1 MAKKVIALIVFLL
14 PVLIWASGL
23 GDYFFE
29 RELYFE
35 AITEYKRQLFF
46 NQIDKKDELLLKIAK
61 AYYQAGQKS
70 QAEEPLIEAI
80 GNAEQS
86 PEDRQCLILLAKIHW
101 DNYDYEAM
109 RGVLNLL
116 EAESDSLRLEHITYI
131 RAWSY
136 IYEAQW
142 QNGIDQLHK
151 VNFVDTTTLISSIKG
166 VKNVP
171 QKSKTLASLMSNI
184 IPGSGQL
191 YAGDYQNA
199 LFSFLLVGSIT
210 GSIIWNIVEE
220 AYFIAATKY
229 LFLFSRYSRGG
240 LRNIARKIDRDN
252 VNRLGDYLKTVS
264 AKFPPP
270 IELLEKL

>member
-1 MAKKVIALIVFLL
+1 MAKKIIALIAFLL

-46 NQIDKKDELLLKIAK
+46 NQIGKKDELLLKIAK

>member
-1 MAKKVIALIVFLL
+1 MAKKIIALLMISL
-14 PVLIWASGL
+14 PIFVGAAGL

-35 AITEYKRQLFF
+35 SITEYKRQLFF
-46 NQIDKKDELLLKIAK
+46 DQTGKKDELLLKTAK

-80 GNAEQS
+80 GNTEQS

-101 DNYDYEAM
+101 DNYDYEAL

-116 EAESDSLRLEHITYI
+116 EVDSDSLQLEHLTYI

-142 QNGIDQLHK
+142 QNGIDQLHQ
-151 VNFVDTTTLISSIKG
+151 VNFVDTTALISAIRG

-171 QKSKTLASLMSNI
+171 QKSRTLGSLMSNI
-184 IPGSGQL
+184 IPGTGQL
-191 YAGDYQNA
+191 YTGDYQNA

-210 GSIIWNIVEE
+210 SSIIWNIVEE

-252 VNRLGDYLKTVS
+252 INRIGDYLKTVS
-264 AKFPPP
+264 VRYPSP
-270 IELLEKL
+270 IELLERL

>member
-35 AITEYKRQLFF
+35 AITEYKRQFFF
-46 NQIDKKDELLLKIAK
+46 NQIGKKDELLLKIAK

-116 EAESDSLRLEHITYI
+116 EAESDSLWLEHITYI

-142 QNGIDQLHK
+142 QNGIYQLHK

>member
-1 MAKKVIALIVFLL
+1 MAKKVITLIEILL
-14 PVLIWASGL
+14 PVLISAAGL

-29 RELYFE
+29 RKLYFE

-46 NQIDKKDELLLKIAK
+46 DQTGKKDELLLKTAK

-80 GNAEQS
+80 GNTEQS

-101 DNYDYEAM
+101 DNYDYEAL

-116 EAESDSLRLEHITYI
+116 EVDSDSLQLEHLTYI

-142 QNGIDQLHK
+142 QNGIDQLHQ
-151 VNFVDTTTLISSIKG
+151 VNFVDTTALISAIRG

-171 QKSKTLASLMSNI
+171 QKSRTLGSLMSNI
-184 IPGSGQL
+184 IPGTGQL
-191 YAGDYQNA
+191 YTGDYQNA

-210 GSIIWNIVEE
+210 SSIIWNIVEE

-252 VNRLGDYLKTVS
+252 INRIGDYLKTVS
-264 AKFPPP
+264 VRYPSP
-270 IELLEKL
+270 IELLERL

>member
-1 MAKKVIALIVFLL
+1 MAKKIIALIAFLL

-35 AITEYKRQLFF
+35 AITEYKRQFFF
-46 NQIDKKDELLLKIAK
+46 NQIGKKDELLLKIAK

-142 QNGIDQLHK
+142 QNGIEQLHK
-151 VNFVDTTTLISSIKG
+151 VNFVDTTALISSIKG

>member
-1 MAKKVIALIVFLL
+1 MAKKVIALIGILL
-14 PVLIWASGL
+14 PALVWAAGL
-23 GDYFFE
+23 GDYFSE

-46 NQIDKKDELLLKIAK
+46 NQTGKKDELLLKIVK
-61 AYYQAGQKS
+61 AYYQTGQKS

-116 EAESDSLRLEHITYI
+116 ETESDSLQLEHIIYI

-142 QNGIDQLHK
+142 QHGIDQLHQ
-151 VNFVDTTTLISSIKG
+151 VNFVDTTALISAIEG

-171 QKSKTLASLMSNI
+171 QKSKALASLMSNI

-229 LFLFSRYSRGG
+229 IFPFSRYSRGG

-252 VNRLGDYLKTVS
+252 VNRIGDYLKTVS
-264 AKFPPP
+264 VKFPPP
-270 IELLEKL
+270 IELLEQL

>member
-1 MAKKVIALIVFLL
+1 MVKKVIALIEILL
-14 PVLIWASGL
+14 PTLIWASGL
-23 GDYFFE
+23 GDYYFE
-29 RELYFE
+29 KEFYFE

-46 NQIDKKDELLLKIAK
+46 DQTGKKDELLLKIAK

-86 PEDRQCLILLAKIHW
+86 PEDHQCLILLAKIHW
-101 DNYDYEAM
+101 DNYDYETM
-109 RGVLNLL
+109 RQVLNLL
-116 EAESDSLRLEHITYI
+116 EASSDSISKERITYI
-131 RAWSY
+131 RTWSY

-142 QNGIDQLHK
+142 QSGIEQLHNVHCIDTTALISAINGI
-151 VNFVDTTTLISSIKG
+151 
-166 VKNVP
+166 KNVP

-184 IPGSGQL
+184 IPGTGQL
-191 YAGDYQNA
+191 YAADYQNA
-199 LFSFLLVGSIT
+199 LFSFLLVSSVT

-252 VNRLGDYLKTVS
+252 VNRIGDYLKTVS
-264 AKFPPP
+264 VKFPPP
-270 IELLEKL
+270 IELLEQL

>member
-1 MAKKVIALIVFLL
+1 MAKKVIALIEILL
-14 PVLIWASGL
+14 PVLIWAAGL

-46 NQIDKKDELLLKIAK
+46 DQSGQKDELLLKTAK

-80 GNAEQS
+80 GNTEQS

-116 EAESDSLRLEHITYI
+116 EVDSDSLQLEHLTYI

-136 IYEAQW
+136 IYEAKW
-142 QNGIDQLHK
+142 QNGIDRLHQ
-151 VNFVDTTTLISSIKG
+151 VNFVDTTALISAIRG

-171 QKSKTLASLMSNI
+171 QKSKVLASLMSNI
-184 IPGSGQL
+184 IPGTGQL
-191 YAGDYQNA
+191 YTGDYQNA

-252 VNRLGDYLKTVS
+252 INRVGDYLKTVS
-264 AKFPPP
+264 VRYPSP
-270 IELLEKL
+270 IELLERL

>member
-1 MAKKVIALIVFLL
+1 MAKKVIALIEIVL
-14 PVLIWASGL
+14 PALIWASGL
-23 GDYFFE
+23 GDHFFE

-46 NQIDKKDELLLKIAK
+46 NQTGKRDELLLKTAK

-86 PEDRQCLILLAKIHW
+86 PEDHQCLILLAKIHW
-101 DNYDYEAM
+101 DNYDYETM
-109 RGVLNLL
+109 RQVLNLL
-116 EAESDSLRLEHITYI
+116 EASSDSISKERLSYI
-131 RAWSY
+131 RTWSY

-142 QNGIDQLHK
+142 QSGIEQLHNVHFIDTTALISAINGI
-151 VNFVDTTTLISSIKG
+151 
-166 VKNVP
+166 KNVP

-184 IPGSGQL
+184 IPGTGQL
-191 YAGDYQNA
+191 YTGDYQNA

-210 GSIIWNIVEE
+210 GSIIWNLVEE

-252 VNRLGDYLKTVS
+252 VNRIGDYLKTVS
-264 AKFPPP
+264 VKYPSP
-270 IELLEKL
+270 IKLLEQL